1 MCLREDRYLLP
12 IIVLCIYATN
22 WQHPC
27 SAIDPMNPNI
37 LRRSR
42 QVLLTIGALVIS
54 LAGATQLW
62 SQSVG
67 LQTQYRLVST
77 SAQKEV
83 RVDTGFVAN
92 ASAPQSYSGTNYG
105 VLGGSVTDSS
115 IQVSTDY
122 GDMTISGSGF
132 ASNSPTNGCFAFID
146 TAFGGAP
153 FSMYQDVLNVTS
165 STLAKGTAVTIDFT
179 ESFATSYAG
188 FNPSYFA
195 DNLRISDSK
204 ALDNWNLTLTS
215 TGSANFEFHTA
226 VGDSLYLEGDLHG
239 GGAAYANSLSPP
251 FVSESFSFSESGP
264 LYITSVTD
272 GVDIQSESGA
282 TYSAPAASVP
292 DSSETSLLVGISLL
306 AIASFRRRYARS

>member
-1 MCLREDRYLLP
+1 MIP
-12 IIVLCIYATN
+12 ATCFA
-22 WQHPC
+22 P
-27 SAIDPMNPNI
+27 AGGIPRKPNI
-37 LRRSR
+37 LRRSKP
-42 QVLLTIGALVIS
+42 VLLAIGTLAFS
-54 LAGATQLW
+54 LAGTPHLW

-92 ASAPQSYSGTNYG
+92 ASAPQLYSDTNSG

-115 IQVSTDY
+115 IQVSTNY
-122 GDMTISGSGF
+122 GDMTVSGSGD
-132 ASNSPTNGCFAFID
+132 ASNSPTNGSFAWID

-153 FSMYQDVLNVTS
+153 FSMYKDVLNVTS
-165 STLAKGTAVTIDFT
+165 STLAAGTAVTIDFT

-195 DNLRISDSK
+195 DNLHISDTK
-204 ALDNWNLTLTS
+204 GLDNWNLTLTS
-215 TGSANFEFHTA
+215 TGSANFEFNTV
-226 VGDSLYLEGDLHG
+226 VGDSLNLEGDLHG

-251 FVSESFSFSESGP
+251 FVSQSFSFYESGP
-264 LYITSVTD
+264 LYITSVTN

-282 TYSAPAASVP
+282 TYSAPTSSVP
-292 DSSETSLLVGISLL
+292 DSSETILLVGISLL
-306 AIASFRRRYARS
+306 AVASFRRRYAQS